1 MLAPSMDRKI
11 IVVVGLGMVA
21 LSFIEKILEYDTD
34 KLFDIVTF
42 SEESLV
48 AYNRV
53 GLTQYFKHRDVL
65 QQLMQ
70 QQAWY
75 QDHDILVHLGD
86 RVISI
91 NHEEKTV
98 TSYKGKVISYD
109 YCIMS
114 TGSTAAVPTGMPG
127 FESSGVFVYR
137 TIDDLNSLITY
148 SKDCKKAAV
157 VGGGLLGLEAAKAA
171 KDLGLGVT
179 VFDRSNRL
187 MSRQLDVDGSRVLQ
201 AEIEKLG
208 ISVAVSNC
216 PKEIIHDNGS
226 VTGLKLQ
233 DDKNVDVDVVIYAIG
248 IRPRSDLASTSNI
261 EIAKNGGIVTD
272 DYMQTSASDVFAIG
286 ECVSHADIT
295 YGLVAPGY
303 EMAEVVARNLTS
315 LHQSKRKPLK
325 FKKADT
331 STKLKLLGVN
341 VASFGDYFAD
351 GEVSQPLV
359 YRDPFSGIYKK
370 YLFTK
375 DGKKILGGMMVGDTK
390 DYAKLLAMVKSQKRI
405 LMPPSEL
412 ILGAQ
417 NESAETASDL
427 PDDTQICSCN
437 NICKGDIR
445 QVIKTKKCVNVNQVK
460 GYSKAGSGCGG
471 CLTQVQEIFEAEMK
485 AMGQTVKNSL
495 CVHFEYSRPELWTI
509 AKVQNLKTFS
519 DIAQKASKYPN
530 TTGCEVCKPAVASIL
545 AGLWNDHILNDS
557 LLPLQDTNDRYLA
570 NIQRGG
576 LYSVIPRIAAGEV
589 TPEKLEAIAKV
600 AMEYNLYTKITG
612 AQRIDIMGAKKE
624 DLPNIW
630 EKLINAGFESGHAY
644 GKSLRAV
651 KSCVGT
657 TWCRYGQQD
666 SVGFAITLENR
677 YKGVRSPHKLKGGV
691 SGCIRECAEAQGKDF
706 GCIATDKG
714 YNLYVGGNGG
724 SKPRHAELLAA
735 DISENLVIKYLDRFL
750 MYYITTADK
759 LTRTARWIE
768 KLEGG
773 IQYLKKV
780 VVDDYLGIGEE
791 LEAQMQ
797 LLIDTYECEWTKVIS
812 NPKARDHFKQ
822 FVNSEHTQPVI
833 ELVKERDQVRPVS
846 WPKDVPAIETSVN
859 DIEDRTWFSAGP
871 VSAFPADQGK
881 TVRYG
886 DVQIAVF
893 RKASGDWYATQNICP
908 HKRAPVLSSGL
919 LGSIDNESGEDSYV
933 SCPMHKKNFSLKTG
947 KCLIPGEESKYKLLT
962 FEVKIENDQVYL
974 KVPKESTLNQIL
986 GTDKTIITSSLNG
999 RKPHLE
1005 ISETL
1010 EVPPVISE
1018 LNSCGSSA
1026 CGNDK
1031 LE

>member
-1 MLAPSMDRKI
+1 MERKI
-11 IVVVGLGMVA
+11 VVVVGLGMVG

-34 KLFDIVTF
+34 KLFDIITF
-42 SEESLV
+42 SEESFV

-75 QDHDILVHLGD
+75 QDHNVSVHLGD

-91 NHEEKTV
+91 NHQEKTV
-98 TSYKGKVISYD
+98 TSNKGKVISYD

-137 TIDDLNSLITY
+137 TIDDLDSMISY
-148 SKDCKKAAV
+148 SKTCRKAAV

-171 KDLGLGVT
+171 KDLGLEVT

-201 AEIEKLG
+201 EEIEKLG
-208 ISVAVSNC
+208 ISVVVSNC
-216 PKEIIHDNGS
+216 PKGILHDNGS
-226 VTGLKLQ
+226 VTGLTLQ
-233 DDKNVDVDVVIYAIG
+233 DDTNVDTNVVIYAIG
-248 IRPRSDLASTSNI
+248 IRPRSDLASASDI
-261 EIAKNGGIVTD
+261 EVAKNGGVITD
-272 DYMQTSASDVFAIG
+272 DYMQTSAPDVFAIG

-315 LHQSKRKPLK
+315 LHQSKRKLLK

-351 GEVSQPLV
+351 EQLSQPLV

-390 DYAKLLAMVKSQKRI
+390 DYAKLLAMVKSQKRLLI
-405 LMPPSEL
+405 PPSEL
-412 ILGAQ
+412 ILGAPTG
-417 NESAETASDL
+417 SVETASDL
-427 PDDTQICSCN
+427 PDETQICSCN

-445 QVIKTKKCVNVNQVK
+445 RVIKDKKCLNVNQVK

-509 AKVQNLKTFS
+509 VKVQNLKTFS
-519 DIAQKASKYPN
+519 EIAQKVSKYPD

-600 AMEYNLYTKITG
+600 AMEYSLYTKITG

-630 EKLINAGFESGHAY
+630 EKLVDAGFESGHAY

-677 YKGVRSPHKLKGGV
+677 YKGIRSPHKLKGGV

-735 DISENLVIKYLDRFL
+735 DIPENLVIKYLDRFL

-780 VVDDYLGIGEE
+780 VVDDYLGIGDE

-797 LLIDTYECEWTKVIS
+797 LLINSYECEWTKVIK

-822 FVNSEHTQPVI
+822 FVNSEHAQPVI
-833 ELVKERDQVRPVS
+833 EMVKERDQVRPAS
-846 WPKDVPAIETSVN
+846 WPKDVPAIDTSVN
-859 DIEDRTWFSAGP
+859 CSEDRIWFSVGP
-871 VSAFPADQGK
+871 VSAFPQDQGK

-893 RKASGDWYATQNICP
+893 HKATGEWYATQNICP
-908 HKRAPVLSSGL
+908 HKRALVLSSGL
-919 LGSIDNESGEDSYV
+919 LGSIDNESGGDSYV

-947 KCLIPGEESKYKLLT
+947 KCLVPGEEMKYKLMT
-962 FEVKIENDQVYL
+962 FEVKIEDDQVYL
-974 KVPKESTLNQIL
+974 RMPKEGALNQIL
-986 GTDKTIITSSLNG
+986 GTDKTIITSSLYG

-1005 ISETL
+1005 ISETPEDPL
-1010 EVPPVISE
+1010 VISE
-1018 LNSCGSSA
+1018 LKTCGSSA

-1031 LE
+1031 LEW